1 MPAAFAI
8 SMLRRPLRLTLA
20 FSALLP
26 AVPLPGCSF
35 MNRQVGYTSSMTCM
49 NRECGDEQGV
59 ARTQC
64 EKECSERYGR

>member
-1 MPAAFAI
+1 MSAAFAF
-8 SMLRRPLRLTLA
+8 SMLRRHLRLTLVL
-20 FSALLP
+20 SALLL

-35 MNRQVGYTSSMTCM
+35 MNRQVAYTSSMTCM